1 MPIRKNEVSF
11 TYDLD
16 ELLDEVPEDDR
27 EDAAFEAGEVA
38 LGKVHEYMD
47 RQLSPVKGESY
58 FRALKKDSPYR
69 KLKQK
74 RVGNQNPNLRL
85 TGKLIEAMEV
95 DADESSFK
103 IFVKKNRKNTDI
115 KKAYNHNVGDTVI
128 KRQFLPNDSKRG
140 QTFKRS
146 IVKAIKET
154 IAKYKVPEQKRP
166 PVEVPAETLDLNFKE
181 LLGAFKATKREE
193 EIAKNIKSFRIEDI
207 L

>member
-11 TYDLD
+11 TYDLED
-16 ELLDEVPEDDR
+16 LLDEVPEDDR
-27 EDAAFEAGEVA
+27 EDAATEAGELA
-38 LGKVHEYMD
+38 LQKVHDYMD
-47 RQLSPVKGESY
+47 RQISPVKGERN

-74 RVGNQNPNLRL
+74 LVGNQKPNLRL

-103 IFVKKNRKNTDI
+103 IFVKKNAKNTDI

-128 KRQFLPNDSKRG
+128 KRQFLPDDSKQG

-146 IVKAIKET
+146 ILKVIKDT
-154 IAKYKVPEQKRP
+154 IAKYKKPKSKRP
-166 PVEVPAETLDLNFKE
+166 PVQAPPETISVNYE
-181 LLGAFKATKREE
+181 ALLSTFKASKREKQ
-193 EIAKNIKSFRIEDI
+193 IAKDPKTFKIEDI